1 LTTPFDL
8 SSVKLS
14 DFGVVRILEDASKNG
29 KERPQI
35 LSQVGSVAY
44 MGMRSRNHGRK
55 PAPLAVGLTR
65 RPGADCLAA
74 SGRAAPEI
82 FLGKPYDESVDMWAC
97 GVLLYMLY
105 VRWPCW

>member
-1 LTTPFDL
+1 MRLTDTRWPRQPGLQHQLENILLTTPFDL

-44 MGMRSRNHGRK
+44 MGM
-55 PAPLAVGLTR
+55 
-65 RPGADCLAA
+65 
-74 SGRAAPEI
+74 
-82 FLGKPYDESVDMWAC
+82 
-97 GVLLYMLY
+97 
-105 VRWPCW
+105 

>member
-1 LTTPFDL
+1 MTTPFDL

-44 MGMRSRNHGRK
+44 MGM
-55 PAPLAVGLTR
+55 
-65 RPGADCLAA
+65 
-74 SGRAAPEI
+74 
-82 FLGKPYDESVDMWAC
+82 
-97 GVLLYMLY
+97 
-105 VRWPCW
+105 